1 MVVLET
7 KLSLI
12 KKLVG
17 EDFDIIN
24 TLFDFGYEAE
34 RDGENL
40 KIDISPE
47 RIDLLSTRILSK
59 NIKCWMGK
67 SESFNIESK
76 DSNYE
81 IFVDDSVKKI
91 RPFIIASAIK
101 NCEINDLESLI
112 NLQEKLAGRYGR
124 NRKKASIGLY
134 NLDLIKFPVHYKA
147 LEPEKIKFVPL
158 YFNEELNG
166 REILEK
172 HPKGIE
178 YGHLIKSFSKYP
190 ALIDSN
196 GKFLSMPP
204 IINSNDIG
212 KIDEKTK
219 NVFVEV
225 TGFDLKIMDQILKVI
240 SLELGGE
247 IYKVKIHY
255 KNKTEEFP
263 IFSKKIFYLTKKY
276 VNKNLGLNLSENDIL
291 NNLKKTGFECEI
303 ENEKIKVVVPSIRF
317 DVIHEFDL
325 LDEIARAYN
334 FNKFELKQTKVSQ
347 TNGSLTKK
355 TILKEKIAE
364 IFVGLGFFEVSP
376 FAITNEKDQFDKM
389 NLERGKYVK
398 IKNPSS
404 ENFTMIRVWI
414 LPELLKV
421 LKSNIQLKKPIKIF
435 EVGDVLEI
443 NEKKWNKTEQKTHLC
458 FLICGEKITYTN
470 GRQCLEALLDYFKI
484 KYEFKEIEHKSFIKG
499 RVAGVFVN
507 NEQIGFVG
515 ELSPNVLYNFEIYYP
530 VTACEINICKLF

>member
-17 EDFDIIN
+17 EDFDIVN

-34 RDGENL
+34 IDGENL

-47 RIDLLSTRILSK
+47 RIDLLSTRILAK
-59 NIKCWMGK
+59 NIKCWIGK
-67 SESFNIESK
+67 NESFNIESK

-81 IFVDDSVKKI
+81 IFVDNSVKKI
-91 RPFIIASAIK
+91 RPFIMASVVK
-101 NCEINDLESLI
+101 NCEINDSESLI
-112 NLQEKLAGRYGR
+112 ILQEKLAGRYGR

-134 NLDLIKFPVHYKA
+134 NLDLIKFPVYYKA

-166 REILEK
+166 KEILEK

-178 YGHLIKSFSKYP
+178 FGHLVKSFSKYP
-190 ALIDSN
+190 VLIDSN

-219 NVFVEV
+219 NIFVEV
-225 TGFDLKIMDQILKVI
+225 TGFDLKIIDQILKVI
-240 SLELGGE
+240 SLELDGE

-263 IFSKKIFYLTKKY
+263 IFTKKTFYLTKNY
-276 VNKNLGLNLSENDIL
+276 VNKNLGLNLSENDIS
-291 NNLKKTGFECEI
+291 NNLKRTGFECEI
-303 ENEKIKVVVPSIRF
+303 ENGKIKVFVPAIRF

-334 FNKFELKQTKVSQ
+334 FNKFELKESKITQ

-355 TILKEKIAE
+355 TIIKEKISE

-398 IKNPSS
+398 IKNPNS

-421 LKSNIQLKKPIKIF
+421 LKSNIRLKQPIKIF

-443 NEKKWNKTEQKTHLC
+443 NEKKWNKTHLC

-470 GRQCLEALLDYFKI
+470 GRQCLEALLDYLKI

-515 ELSPNVLYNFEIYYP
+515 ELSPDVLYNFEIYYP
-530 VTACEINICKLF
+530 VTACEINIYKLF